1 MELLSQL
8 LNSKH
13 GETQVSIMS
22 LVAECCRSRPE
33 VVGQKIDIY
42 FREELKERNI
52 LQQVIRFLVNDS
64 TQLAQRAAETIL
76 CMFDGS
82 PAIYNVLLK
91 HKGMATL
98 FKAVTKFK

>member
-1 MELLSQL
+1 MKLLSPL

-33 VVGQKIDIY
+33 VVGQKIDVS
-42 FREELKERNI
+42 FRVALNEQNI
-52 LQQVIRFLVNDS
+52 LQQVIKFLVSDS
-64 TQLAQRAAETIL
+64 TQLAQRAAETIM

-82 PAIYNVLLK
+82 PAIYNILLE
-91 HKGMATL
+91 HKGMETL